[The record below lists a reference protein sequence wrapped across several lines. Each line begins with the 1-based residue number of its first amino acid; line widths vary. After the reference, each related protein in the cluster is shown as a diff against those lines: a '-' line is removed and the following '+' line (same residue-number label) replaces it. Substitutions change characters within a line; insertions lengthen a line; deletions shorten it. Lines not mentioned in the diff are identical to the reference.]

1 MSEETTL
8 ANSDAFLPANVS
20 DAAAII
26 GERLKIA
33 FTVAINN
40 PRKETE
46 CWERIQK
53 NCRNPKIA
61 ETSEYSVRRGR
72 DIVRGPSIRFAEMV
86 LREWGNIFV
95 DTQITRDDEFIRRCK
110 VMITDLQSNAQ
121 YSHEITVEKTV
132 ERSFCPDGEKPLS
145 VRKNSNGKLVY
156 KLKATE
162 SDVAPKFAA
171 EVSKALRTFGLR
183 LIPTYVI
190 EDGIEACRET
200 VLSGVKEDPDSA
212 QKKLIKAFSA
222 LRASISVS
230 DLEQYLGHKIEHMTD
245 DEILSLRAVYTSLK
259 DGHAVWADY
268 VVPKQKASKSTADK
282 LNEEIL
288 NIKTVTVEEPSTEP
302 TSTNDEECF

>member
-86 LREWGNIFV
+86 LREWGNIFPH
-95 DTQITRDDEFIRRCK
+95 
-110 VMITDLQSNAQ
+110 S
-121 YSHEITVEKTV
+121 
-132 ERSFCPDGEKPLS
+132 RSTISAKRIDGPLTIS
-145 VRKNSNGKLVY
+145 RPL
-156 KLKATE
+156 LTE
-162 SDVAPKFAA
+162 YSDVSAI
-171 EVSKALRTFGLR
+171 FGLR
-183 LIPTYVI
+183 
-190 EDGIEACRET
+190 
-200 VLSGVKEDPDSA
+200 
-212 QKKLIKAFSA
+212 QF
-222 LRASISVS
+222 
-230 DLEQYLGHKIEHMTD
+230 
-245 DEILSLRAVYTSLK
+245 
-259 DGHAVWADY
+259 
-268 VVPKQKASKSTADK
+268 
-282 LNEEIL
+282 
-288 NIKTVTVEEPSTEP
+288 
-302 TSTNDEECF
+302 F